1 MASTAATPIALVGLM
16 GAGKSAVAAAL
27 GERLAVAVA
36 DLDAML
42 EAETGAT
49 IAELFARE
57 GEPAFRRRETELFQ
71 RVLAAG
77 VGVIACGGGLVL
89 AAGERARLK
98 ARCRTV
104 WLEVS
109 PETAAARI
117 GDAAAARP
125 LLHGAPLVPRLAE
138 LLAQRAPYYI
148 EVAEARVPTD
158 GRSVEQVAGAVL
170 AALDPEAIA
179 R

>member
-1 MASTAATPIALVGLM
+1 MTPSGPIPIALVGMM

-49 IAELFARE
+49 IAELFSRE
-57 GEPAFRRRETELFQ
+57 GVPAFRRREAELFQ

-77 VGVIACGGGLVL
+77 AGVIACGGGLVL
-89 AAGERARLK
+89 TASERARLRS
-98 ARCRTV
+98 RCRTA

-117 GDAAAARP
+117 GRDAAARP
-125 LLHGAPLVPRLAE
+125 LLHGAPLVPRLAA
-138 LLAQRAPYYI
+138 LLAERAALYA

-158 GRSVEQVAGAVL
+158 GRSVEQVAEAVL
-170 AALDPEAIA
+170 AAVDPEAIA